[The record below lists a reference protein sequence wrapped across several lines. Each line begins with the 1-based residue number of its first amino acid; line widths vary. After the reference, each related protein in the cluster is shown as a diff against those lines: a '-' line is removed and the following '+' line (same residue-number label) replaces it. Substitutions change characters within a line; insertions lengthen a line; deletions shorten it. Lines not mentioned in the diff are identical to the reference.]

1 VEQRDRGDEVSDFA
15 RQLGEEAA
23 SHLAAGHTEVA
34 VIGLTPEAIEL
45 ATALKIL
52 GARVH
57 IFDPADPDGS
67 HPTLE
72 SWAELGSSGPS
83 LVVISSDERKE
94 ELLRAAADAL
104 DDKDPLPRV
113 VLAGLGHQEAHDD
126 LFDEL
131 EAPALVPS
139 YATGHPHTRRHIYD
153 CLHSA
158 AMAGRRGAVVELG
171 AFKGGTSVWLAKA
184 IAGLGLSE
192 CPVIAFDAW
201 DGFPPRRSLL
211 DLYEHPRCVFRD
223 LEAVR
228 AYTKPYGI
236 ELVVGDIRET
246 APKRLAEDPVLLAFI
261 DTDNYS
267 GTRAALE
274 PILANLVKGGAIVFD
289 HYYTTSDYPYTVGE
303 RIAAEQVLG
312 DAGLLH
318 LHGTGVFVNLG

>member
-1 VEQRDRGDEVSDFA
+1 MNDLA
-15 RQLGEEAA
+15 RQLREEAA
-23 SHLAAGHTEVA
+23 PHVAAGRTEVA
-34 VIGLTPEAIEL
+34 VIGLTQEAIEV
-45 ATALKIL
+45 AVALKTL
-52 GARVH
+52 GALTY
-57 IFDPADPDGS
+57 IFDPADPDGN

-72 SWAELGSSGPS
+72 RWDSLGPTNPS
-83 LVVISSDERKE
+83 LVVIGSDERKE
-94 ELLRAAADAL
+94 ELLRAASNVL

-113 VLAGLGHQEAHDD
+113 VLAGLGHQEVQDD
-126 LFDEL
+126 LFDQL
-131 EAPALVPS
+131 EAPALAPS
-139 YATGHPHTRRHIYD
+139 YATGHPHTRRHLYD
-153 CLHSA
+153 CLRSA
-158 AMAGRRGAVVELG
+158 AATGRSGAVVELG

-184 IAGLGLSE
+184 IAGLGLSG

-201 DGFPPRRSLL
+201 DGFPRRRSLL

-236 ELVVGDIRET
+236 ELVVGDIYET

-274 PILANLVKGGAIVFD
+274 PILANLVKGGSIVFD
-289 HYYTTSDYPYTVGE
+289 HYYTTHDYPYTVGE